1 MTTKK
6 SKKNEAAKPGMTD
19 GQVEEAARLFGVLAE
34 PARLYLL
41 RTLMEG
47 GETVGRL
54 VEKTGLKQGT
64 VSKHLGILH
73 GAGFLERR
81 RDGANVYYEISD
93 PLVQQLCG
101 LMCERMREEA
111 ARQYAR
117 LAG

>member
-6 SKKNEAAKPGMTD
+6 FEKKSAMTD
-19 GQVEEAARLFGVLAE
+19 GQVEEAARLFGVLSE

-41 RTLMEG
+41 RSLMEG
-47 GETVGRL
+47 GASVGSL
-54 VEKTGLKQGT
+54 VETTGLKQGT

-73 GAGFLERR
+73 SAGFLQRR
-81 RDGANVYYEISD
+81 REGANVFYEISD
-93 PLVQQLCG
+93 PMVRQLCG

-111 ARQYAR
+111 ARQYAL